1 MNNRHHSLLPSTA
14 LITGASGG
22 IGKELARLCA
32 QDGMN
37 VILVARSESALHE
50 LASELESKY
59 KITAIVFVKDL
70 SLPHAATDIFNEI
83 AARNIAVDVLINDA
97 GFGLVGALSDC
108 SLDDTL
114 KLIAVNIVALTE
126 LTRCFLPSMIER
138 GKGKILNIAST
149 AAFLPGP
156 FMATYYASKAYVLSL
171 SEALSEE
178 LKGTSISVTALCPG
192 PTLTGFIKSAH
203 AEKIHLFNKGLLSKM
218 TAGPVA
224 LIGYR
229 GMQQGRRTV
238 IAGWYNNFMM
248 LLIAFVPKSILLK
261 ISRYLNTK

>member
-1 MNNRHHSLLPSTA
+1 VNSLHHSLSSSTA
-14 LITGASGG
+14 LVTGASGG

-37 VILVARSESALHE
+37 VVLIARSKSALHE
-50 LASELESKY
+50 LATELEAKY
-59 KITAIVFVKDL
+59 KITAIVLVKDL
-70 SLPHAATDIFNEI
+70 SLPNAANDIFNEI
-83 AARNIAVDVLINDA
+83 VARNISVDVLINNA
-97 GFGLVGALSDC
+97 GFGLVGAFSDC
-108 SLDDTL
+108 SFDDTL
-114 KLIAVNIVALTE
+114 KLISVNIVALTE

-138 GKGKILNIAST
+138 RKGKILNIAST

-156 FMATYYASKAYVLSL
+156 FMAIYYASKAYVLSL

-178 LKGTSISVTALCPG
+178 LKGTTISVTALCPG

-203 AEKIHLFNKGLLSKM
+203 AEKLNLFNRGSLSKM

-229 GMQQGRRTV
+229 AMQQGRRTV
-238 IAGWYNNFMM
+238 IAGWYNNIM
-248 LLIAFVPKSILLK
+248 LFFIAFVPKSILLK
-261 ISRYLNTK
+261 ISRYLNTN